1 MKYRRLFG
9 QVLLAAYLST
19 SLPGLLDIA
28 SGQSSPRETAAKI
41 DQLLARELA
50 AKSLIKPP
58 VPVKPVDDET
68 YLRRV
73 FIDLVGEPP
82 TTNDVL
88 AFTLNADADKRWQL
102 VNQLLA
108 DESYGRNWARYW
120 RDVIL
125 YRRSDERGLLRAR
138 SLEKYLTEHFNK
150 NTSWNKIATA
160 FVTARG
166 DVKENGATAIIMA
179 QQGQPEDTV
188 AEMSRIFMGIQIQ
201 CAQCHDHPTDRWTR
215 DQFHEL
221 AAFFPRVAVRPK
233 RDQDVPSFEVV
244 GSDTTVETRR
254 KSNNRF
260 RGTPEHRM
268 PDLENPEKQGQIM
281 QPVFFVTGDE
291 VPLGTLDADRRSQLA
306 SWITG
311 TENPWFSRALVNR
324 IWAELVGE
332 GFYDPVDDLGPERA
346 CSAPQTLDYLA
357 AAFRDQQHD
366 LKWLFAT
373 ILSTETY
380 QQESRRRRTFE
391 EMPHQANCSQRLR
404 ADQLFSSLVTVLQMP
419 DSVARVS
426 RQRSSRYS
434 PRSSFNSVFGFDPS
448 TRRSD
453 VSGAIPQAL
462 LMMNSPQIG
471 QYVLARRDRM
481 LGRLLNEVTDD
492 RQALR
497 ELYVQV
503 LSRQPTEKELDTCLR
518 YRRNV
523 GNRAEAFEDILW
535 SLINTAEF
543 LHRR

>member
-1 MKYRRLFG
+1 MNYRRLLG
-9 QVLLAAYLST
+9 QVLLASYLFS

-28 SGQSSPRETAAKI
+28 SGQSSPREVAGKI
-41 DQLLARELA
+41 DQLLISELA
-50 AKSLIKPP
+50 AKTLAKRP
-58 VPVKPVDDET
+58 VPVNPVDDET

-73 FIDLVGEPP
+73 FIDLLGEPP
-82 TTNDVL
+82 TTDDVL
-88 AFTLNADADKRWQL
+88 AFTLNTDTNKRSQL
-102 VNQLLA
+102 VTQLLA
-108 DESYGRNWARYW
+108 DKSYGSNWARYW

-125 YRRSDERGLLRAR
+125 YRRSDERGLLSAR
-138 SLEKYLTEHFNK
+138 SLESYLTEHFNE
-150 NTSWNKIATA
+150 NTSWDKIATA

-166 DVKENGATAIIMA
+166 DVKQNGATAIIMA

-188 AEMSRIFMGIQIQ
+188 AEMSRIFLGIQIQ

-221 AAFFPRVAVRPK
+221 VAFFPRVSVRPR

-244 GSDTTVETRR
+244 GSDTTVETQR

-281 QPVFFVTGDE
+281 QPIFFLTGDE

-306 SWITG
+306 SWMTG
-311 TENPWFSRALVNR
+311 AENPWFARAFVNR

-332 GFYDPVDDLGPERA
+332 GFYDPVDDLGPGRA

-366 LKWLFAT
+366 VKWLFET
-373 ILSTETY
+373 ILLTETY
-380 QQESRRRRTFE
+380 QRESRRRRTFE

-419 DSVARVS
+419 DSVSTVS
-426 RQRSSRYS
+426 RQRSSRFS
-434 PRSSFNSVFGFDPS
+434 PRNSFNSVFGFDPS

-481 LGRLLNEVTDD
+481 LGRLLNEVSDD

-503 LSRQPTEKELDTCLR
+503 LSRQPTEKELTTCLS
-518 YRRNV
+518 YRRKV
-523 GNRAEAFEDILW
+523 SDRAEAFEDILW

-543 LHRR
+543 LHRK